1 MPGIGLH
8 AIKKKHQA
16 KEEKAL
22 GGKTKNPK
30 FEYQRDIMEHFLN
43 DEKRFKAREREIFE
57 QMEDLLDDERIR
69 KNCDKMESSMEPKEE
84 DEDDEN
90 SESDENQ
97 TKLR

>member
-57 QMEDLLDDERIR
+57 
-69 KNCDKMESSMEPKEE
+69 
-84 DEDDEN
+84 
-90 SESDENQ
+90 
-97 TKLR
+97 